1 MPIPN
6 RSFDN
11 PLFDSPQI
19 LQTNINTK
27 QTSEHGSQ
35 PEPNLLVPIPKNTSS
50 TSLKSTK
57 SNKSLRSLLGFNKE
71 PPIETPMIDVSIDIG
86 MEASK
91 FDVFDSHKK
100 EEQTSQTNSNIDPE
114 GISL

>member
-1 MPIPN
+1 M
-6 RSFDN
+6 
-11 PLFDSPQI
+11 
-19 LQTNINTK
+19 
-27 QTSEHGSQ
+27 
-35 PEPNLLVPIPKNTSS
+35 
-50 TSLKSTK
+50 
-57 SNKSLRSLLGFNKE
+57 GFNKE